1 LYRID
6 YEKSMREKSQ
16 NGIVLTIVF
25 VFLSGISLGFAG
37 DEERLFQEAN
47 TFFQSGQYSE
57 ALGTY
62 EAIIDLGYHSGI
74 LHYNI
79 GNCYYKLQDIGRAIL
94 HYERALKW
102 MPGDEDLKANLA
114 LANLA
119 VTDKI
124 TPRPQ
129 FILIRI
135 LRGFVHL
142 LPLHIHIVLFFGLYI
157 LGMGFLI
164 LFIITRKR
172 FLRMIGFRSAIVT
185 GVLFLIFGLSL
196 FSRIQ
201 EAKKRIEAVI
211 LADRVDVMSSPSE
224 EEGLEVFSLHEGT
237 KVRVDQK
244 TGEWLEIILA
254 DGKVGWVRKDVL
266 EII

>member
-1 LYRID
+1 
-6 YEKSMREKSQ
+6 MREKKRKR
-16 NGIVLTIVF
+16 IVLSLVYVLLLIV
-25 VFLSGISLGFAG
+25 SLGYAG

-62 EAIIDLGYHSGI
+62 EAIMDLGYQNGA

-79 GNCYYKLQDIGRAIL
+79 GNCYYKLENIGRAIL

-124 TPRPQ
+124 TPRSQ

-142 LPLHIHIVLFFGLYI
+142 LPLHIHIVLFFVLYI

-172 FLRMIGFRSAIVT
+172 FLRMIGFRSAIVA
-185 GVLFLIFGLSL
+185 GVLFLIFGLFL

-201 EAKKRIEAVI
+201 VAKKQVEAVI
-211 LADRVDVMSSPSE
+211 LADRVDVMSSPSD

-237 KVRVDQK
+237 KVRIDQQ

-254 DGKVGWVRKDVL
+254 DGKVGWVRKEVL

>member
-1 LYRID
+1 MKKWI
-6 YEKSMREKSQ
+6 Q
-16 NGIVLTIVF
+16 NRFVLIITAL
-25 VFLSGISLGFAG
+25 FLSVVMFSFAG

-62 EAIIDLGYHSGI
+62 EAIIDLGYHSGT

-124 TPRPQ
+124 TPRSQ

-135 LRGFVHL
+135 LRGFIHL

-164 LFIITRKR
+164 LFIIIRKR
-172 FLRMIGFRSAIVT
+172 FLRMIGFRSAIVA

-201 EAKKRIEAVI
+201 EAKKQVEAVI
-211 LADRVDVMSSPSE
+211 LADRVDVMSSPSD

-237 KVRVDQK
+237 KVRIDQQ

-254 DGKVGWVRKDVL
+254 DGKVGWVKKEVL